1 MVIVRPDSHFHCHWP
16 TARIIATHPG
26 SDGIVRVATLATAAG
41 IYKRP
46 VAKISLLFR
55 PGNHQEATP
64 LPPAGCSGTK
74 IPSQTPSSKKM
85 PEALLRQQKEDIVAG
100 STSNIWKDP
109 PKATN

>member
-1 MVIVRPDSHFHCHWP
+1 MYSLVNNEMNGSKKNE
-16 TARIIATHPG
+16 IIEVQNRT
-26 SDGIVRVATLATAAG
+26 DGHK
-41 IYKRP
+41 Y
-46 VAKISLLFR
+46 
-55 PGNHQEATP
+55 N
-64 LPPAGCSGTK
+64 CSGTK